1 MTETTPEE
9 ISPKIITPFRAICQR
24 VMDEWLF
31 KEYPSTFRVR
41 NPIPLALGTSKELI
55 GQLPE
60 SISRNDFKSAMS
72 WYCGRTGYLE
82 AILKNTQRI
91 NLQGELVG
99 EITEFDKSSAQERLD
114 NKGKK
119 KAEPKKIKPAVE
131 ISVTPEPIEAE
142 IVQPTEEI
150 KPTKLTLKRKTV
162 EPIADAT
169 PAKAEPIA
177 PAKVTD
183 GNIATAKGLKVTMV
197 IDPTSI
203 PNIDSTGLK
212 KVTLTINV
220 ANTDIQVT
228 TDINAKSYRKAL
240 SSIEEYGVDGCNVII
255 QGSMRQ
261 YGTIDDAGLVVQPK
275 KQANVE

>member
-9 ISPKIITPFRAICQR
+9 IKPKTITPFRAICER
-24 VMDEWLF
+24 VLDEWLF
-31 KEYPSTFRVR
+31 KQYPAVFRVH

-55 GQLPE
+55 AQLPE

-72 WYCGRTGYLE
+72 WYCGRKDYLK

-99 EITEFDKSSAQERLD
+99 EITELDKTSAQERLD

-119 KAEPKKIKPAVE
+119 KTESKKVTPVELTVE
-131 ISVTPEPIEAE
+131 ITTEQIMVTE
-142 IVQPTEEI
+142 IMQPTEEI
-150 KPTKLTLKRKTV
+150 KPAKLTLKRKTV
-162 EPIADAT
+162 EPTTADAT
-169 PAKAEPIA
+169 PTKAEPIA

-197 IDPTSI
+197 LDPASI

-212 KVTLTINV
+212 KVNLI
-220 ANTDIQVT
+220 
-228 TDINAKSYRKAL
+228 
-240 SSIEEYGVDGCNVII
+240 
-255 QGSMRQ
+255 RQ
-261 YGTIDDAGLVVQPK
+261 Q
-275 KQANVE
+275 

>member
-1 MTETTPEE
+1 VIGTA
-9 ISPKIITPFRAICQR
+9 KK
-24 VMDEWLF
+24 L
-31 KEYPSTFRVR
+31 
-41 NPIPLALGTSKELI
+41 LA
-55 GQLPE
+55 QLPDDITV
-60 SISRNDFKSAMS
+60 SDFKHTMS
-72 WYCGRTGYLE
+72 WYCGRTLYLK
-82 AILKNTQRI
+82 AILTNTQRI

-99 EITEFDKSSAQERLD
+99 EIDELNKKSAQERLD

-119 KAEPKKIKPAVE
+119 KTKPAVE
-131 ISVTPEPIEAE
+131 IPVTPEPIEAE
-142 IVQPTEEI
+142 IVQLTEEI
-150 KPTKLTLKRKTV
+150 KPAKLTLKRKTV

-203 PNIDSTGLK
+203 PNVDSTGLK

-261 YGTIDDAGLVVQPK
+261 YGTVDDAGLVVQPK
-275 KQANVE
+275 KTASSDN

>member
-1 MTETTPEE
+1 MTEITTEE
-9 ISPKIITPFRAICQR
+9 IKPKIITPFRAICER
-24 VMDEWLF
+24 VLDEWLF
-31 KEYPSTFRVR
+31 KQYPSTFRVHD
-41 NPIPLALGTSKELI
+41 PIPLALGTSKELI

-60 SISRNDFKSAMS
+60 SISKNDFKLAMS
-72 WYCGRTGYLE
+72 WYCGRRSYLD

-99 EITEFDKSSAQERLD
+99 EITELDKKSAQERLD

-119 KAEPKKIKPAVE
+119 KTELKKVE
-131 ISVTPEPIEAE
+131 IPVTPEPIVTPE
-142 IVQPTEEI
+142 IMQPTEET
-150 KPTKLTLKRKTV
+150 KPAKLTLKRKTV
-162 EPIADAT
+162 EPTADT
-169 PAKAEPIA
+169 VSVKAEPVIA
-177 PAKVTD
+177 PAKVTN

-197 IDPTSI
+197 IDPASI

-240 SSIEEYGVDGCNVII
+240 SSIEEYGLDGCNVII
-255 QGSMRQ
+255 QGSIKQ

-275 KQANVE
+275 KVASSE